1 MSECLAP
8 SPLSRH
14 RRANCKTDSV
24 SYAEDIGGH
33 DPMNHRD
40 TIGVL
45 GAVALGL
52 TWLAGVGV
60 LVGQAM
66 AWWDTV
72 GRLVTVTVPWWV
84 P

>member
-1 MSECLAP
+1 
-8 SPLSRH
+8 
-14 RRANCKTDSV
+14 
-24 SYAEDIGGH
+24 
-33 DPMNHRD
+33 MNHRD

-45 GAVALGL
+45 GTVAFGL
-52 TWLAGVGV
+52 AWLASVGV

-72 GRLVTVTVPWWV
+72 GRLLTVTGPWWV